1 MNCSRFET
9 LVQDVARDCLAEE
22 PVRAQ
27 LAEHAASCPG
37 CARRLAAEQS
47 LTAMFKVAASEKEEA
62 PPRIEAALISSFRE
76 RHAEWPRDAAWWF
89 MSWRPSLLRV
99 CVALPLIGILLAAA
113 YIQIRHF
120 AGQAGSRSA
129 ILRTLVPRTG
139 TSLPAAKESAPERAA
154 TRAQAVRALARP
166 EAAQPINRRQLA
178 DAHKDAATPEIA
190 TDFIALT
197 SAAEL
202 SSMESGQLVRVMLP
216 RSSLASFGL
225 PFNQELRE
233 KPVAA
238 QVLIGQDGVARAI
251 RFLQDPDVRFVQT
264 GMRSKR

>member
-1 MNCSRFET
+1 MR
-9 LVQDVARDCLAEE
+9 
-22 PVRAQ
+22 
-27 LAEHAASCPG
+27 
-37 CARRLAAEQS
+37 
-47 LTAMFKVAASEKEEA
+47 
-62 PPRIEAALISSFRE
+62 PPRVEAALISSFRE
-76 RHAEWPRDAAWWF
+76 RQAEPPRGIAWWF
-89 MSWRPSLLRV
+89 WSRRPSLLQV
-99 CVALPLIGILLAAA
+99 CVALPLIGVLVVAA
-113 YIQIRHF
+113 YFQIRHLS
-120 AGQAGSRSA
+120 GQAGARSSIQSA
-129 ILRTLVPRTG
+129 PG
-139 TSLPAAKESAPERAA
+139 SQAGASLPAAKETAPEPAA
-154 TRAQAVRALARP
+154 KQAPTAPAMAHM
-166 EAAQPINRRQLA
+166 EAAPSVNRRLPSNAQ
-178 DAHKDAATPEIA
+178 KDAATLEIA

-202 SSMESGQLVRVMLP
+202 SSMESGQLVRVLLP

>member
-9 LVQDVARDCLAEE
+9 LVQDVARECLAEE
-22 PVRAQ
+22 AVRAQ
-27 LAEHAASCPG
+27 AVEHAASCPS
-37 CARRLAAEQS
+37 CAQRLAAERA
-47 LTAMFKVAASEKEEA
+47 LTAIFKFAASEKEDA

-76 RHAEWPRDAAWWF
+76 RHAGPTRGVPLWF
-89 MSWRPSLLRV
+89 MSRRSSLLRV
-99 CVALPLIGILLAAA
+99 SAALALVGLLLAAA

-120 AGQAGSRSA
+120 AGQAGTRSA
-129 ILRTLVPRTG
+129 IQSMPESLAGR
-139 TSLPAAKESAPERAA
+139 SLPAAKESAPERALK
-154 TRAQAVRALARP
+154 QAPIAPAVAHMK
-166 EAAQPINRRQLA
+166 AAPSMNRRPPS
-178 DAHKDAATPEIA
+178 DAQKDAAAPEIA

-202 SSMESGQLVRVMLP
+202 SSMESGQLVRVLLP

-233 KPVAA
+233 KPIAA

-251 RFLQDPDVRFVQT
+251 RFLRDPDVSFVQT

>member
-1 MNCSRFET
+1 
-9 LVQDVARDCLAEE
+9 
-22 PVRAQ
+22 
-27 LAEHAASCPG
+27 
-37 CARRLAAEQS
+37 
-47 LTAMFKVAASEKEEA
+47 
-62 PPRIEAALISSFRE
+62 
-76 RHAEWPRDAAWWF
+76 
-89 MSWRPSLLRV
+89 
-99 CVALPLIGILLAAA
+99 
-113 YIQIRHF
+113 
-120 AGQAGSRSA
+120 
-129 ILRTLVPRTG
+129 VPRTG

-202 SSMESGQLVRVMLP
+202 SSMESGLLVRVMLP